1 MGFGQDNRM
10 TDTAPAIDSPPD
22 DPVFL
27 NSRREFLII
36 MAVWAL
42 CLLWVVPYSYIF
54 GYHTVTDPA
63 DLKLVL
69 GMPSWV
75 VWGVGAPWMVA
86 NVITIVLCLWVI
98 KEDDLEA

>member
-1 MGFGQDNRM
+1 MS
-10 TDTAPAIDSPPD
+10 TPAPAIDSPPD

-36 MAVWAL
+36 MGVWAV
-42 CLLWVVPYSYIF
+42 CLLWVVPYCYLF
-54 GYHTVTDPA
+54 GYHTISDPA

-75 VWGVGAPWMVA
+75 VWGIAVPWLLADIV
-86 NVITIVLCLWVI
+86 TIILCLWVI
-98 KEDDLEA
+98 KDDDLEPQTATPG